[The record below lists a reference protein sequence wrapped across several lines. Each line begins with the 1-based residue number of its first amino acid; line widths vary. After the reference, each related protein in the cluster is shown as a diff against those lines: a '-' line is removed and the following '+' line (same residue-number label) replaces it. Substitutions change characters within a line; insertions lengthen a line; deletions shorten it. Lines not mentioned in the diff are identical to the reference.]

1 MSGASAPSVS
11 TLLPVQSSS
20 SANASSNLGIR
31 VESRSQPTSS
41 SNTNGGS
48 EQQQQQPLQA
58 EPPRQ
63 QPQTN
68 EPNLD
73 NFYQALFTSGNPSDQ
88 TYVVPSSINSSI
100 QIQPSKRPITSNPS
114 QNEDSELPAKR
125 PKVPTQVAVS
135 SSSTTTTAAK
145 MNPSAPVILPIEIGS
160 SLNENVGGGS
170 AQMIVS
176 GQTNPN
182 GGDTIANSNSS
193 ASIITTTAVTNGSE
207 FDNNGSN
214 NNDDDDDD
222 GIENE
227 DDLLT
232 KLSSNDNNNVINSSN
247 NINKSIIEADHARN
261 ANLQIERSNVNQV
274 APASVQEQKY
284 MEITDYLTMP
294 QSTAAL
300 KLGFPPSTFSKRWRE
315 AACGRKWP
323 YRTVSKIDK
332 EILTLLHNI
341 PQGSNSSNLPE
352 EMENTLALLL
362 KKRQE
367 ELKPV
372 FIRI

>member
-1 MSGASAPSVS
+1 MSGTSAPSVS

-20 SANASSNLGIR
+20 PANASSNLGIR
-31 VESRSQPTSS
+31 VESRSQTTSS
-41 SNTNGGS
+41 SNTNGGP
-48 EQQQQQPLQA
+48 EQQQQPLQA

-68 EPNLD
+68 ESNLS

-88 TYVVPSSINSSI
+88 AYVVPSSINSSI
-100 QIQPSKRPITSNPS
+100 QIQPSKRPIPDNPS

-125 PKVPTQVAVS
+125 PKVPIQVAVT

-145 MNPSAPVILPIEIGS
+145 MNPSVSVILPIEIRS
-160 SLNENVGGGS
+160 SLNENVDGGS
-170 AQMIVS
+170 AQVIVPS
-176 GQTNPN
+176 QSNPGN
-182 GGDTIANSNSS
+182 GSGGDTIANSNSS
-193 ASIITTTAVTNGSE
+193 ANIIVTNDSE
-207 FDNNGSN
+207 FGNNGSN

-222 GIENE
+222 SIENE
-227 DDLLT
+227 DDLLA
-232 KLSSNDNNNVINSSN
+232 KLSSNDNNSIINSNN
-247 NINKSIIEADHARN
+247 NINKSIIEADHVRN
-261 ANLQIERSNVNQV
+261 SNLQIERSNVNQV
-274 APASVQEQKY
+274 ASASVQEQKY

-323 YRTVSKIDK
+323 YRAVSKIDK